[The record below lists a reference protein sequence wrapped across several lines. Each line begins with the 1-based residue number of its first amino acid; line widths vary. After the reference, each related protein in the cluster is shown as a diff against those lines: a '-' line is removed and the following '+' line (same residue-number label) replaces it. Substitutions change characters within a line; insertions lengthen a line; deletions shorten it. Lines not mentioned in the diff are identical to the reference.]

1 MALNPVERRLVDL
14 RDHWESFRAD
24 TSKRLLVWQVPDNAV
39 RMLQCFFEAQ
49 KHEAAYTTGDLFIA
63 FDTPFEHSI
72 QYSRALKETL
82 AGRYE
87 ASREELEQEGITPEW
102 RFDPGYFPNSS
113 KGFVASLSAFGS
125 KHHRFIGHL
134 VAVLMPS
141 EIAGGGAGFVSWL
154 SRALDAGIPER
165 LRFAVIDSI
174 ETPRL
179 EALADARSEL
189 VYFDAPKIDSLVIA
203 QETFAQE
210 GALGAAAVFRN
221 FLMGLVTLI
230 EKGSADQVKTKA
242 ADALAFARKEQWAD
256 QEVVVAILLAGAL
269 LKEKRFDEAIGA
281 YQSARQSALHAAASG
296 HPAGQQLVL
305 QTLFGEAGTHLAAE
319 HVAQAAACYD
329 TAAVVA
335 QRSDSPILAIEAFR
349 MAAFCNAR
357 MDQPDAALEGGLHAL
372 RLGEELKPRRAGN
385 DDAADRGARFA
396 SPCRY

>member
-1 MALNPVERRLVDL
+1 
-14 RDHWESFRAD
+14 
-24 TSKRLLVWQVPDNAV
+24 
-39 RMLQCFFEAQ
+39 
-49 KHEAAYTTGDLFIA
+49 
-63 FDTPFEHSI
+63 
-72 QYSRALKETL
+72 
-82 AGRYE
+82 
-87 ASREELEQEGITPEW
+87 
-102 RFDPGYFPNSS
+102 
-113 KGFVASLSAFGS
+113 
-125 KHHRFIGHL
+125 
-134 VAVLMPS
+134 MPS
-141 EIAGGGAGFVSWL
+141 DIAGGGGGFVSWL
-154 SRALDAGIPER
+154 SRALDAGIPEQ
-165 LRFAVIDSI
+165 LRFVVIDSI

-179 EALADARSEL
+179 GALADTRSEL
-189 VYFDAPKIDSLVIA
+189 VYVDAPKIDSLVIA

-221 FLMGLVTLI
+221 FLMGLVILI

-281 YQSARQSALHAAASG
+281 YQSARQSALHATASG

-357 MDQPDAALEGGLHAL
+357 MDRLDGALERGLHTL
-372 RLGEELKPRRAGN
+372 RLGAELKPDARAMTTLPIAAIDLLRLVDTDRVKLMEDVKHRLIDKARAAVERRAADLEQAGEPDQLRAAE
-385 DDAADRGARFA
+385 DDLARETARARKEAARQLGVVAGSGSKQFCEIYANVRRLIGDPWPLHTPGAMPGAPA
-396 SPCRY
+396 STQTPSVAGVAAA